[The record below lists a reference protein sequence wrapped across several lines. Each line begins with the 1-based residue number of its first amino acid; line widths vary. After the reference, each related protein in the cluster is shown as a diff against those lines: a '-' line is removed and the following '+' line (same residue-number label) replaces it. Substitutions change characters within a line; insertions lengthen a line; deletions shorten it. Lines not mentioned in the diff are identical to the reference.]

1 IIGTILFLCAG
12 SLNYINGWV
21 FMLALFIPVSA
32 LGAVLLA
39 KNPAV
44 LERRLTSKEPDKSQ
58 RANIS
63 MSAAMFIAA
72 FLISGLDYRFG
83 WSAMPFGVTVAA
95 LAIMLAGYGMFAAV
109 IMQNAY
115 ASRVVDVF
123 EGQKIITSG
132 LYSIVRHPMYT
143 ATLLI
148 YLSMP
153 LVLGSWFG
161 WLPMIIYPFIIAR
174 RIRNEEALLVKELE
188 GYAGYRE
195 KTRYRVVPLIW

>member
-1 IIGTILFLCAG
+1 
-12 SLNYINGWV
+12 
-21 FMLALFIPVSA
+21 MLALFIPVSA